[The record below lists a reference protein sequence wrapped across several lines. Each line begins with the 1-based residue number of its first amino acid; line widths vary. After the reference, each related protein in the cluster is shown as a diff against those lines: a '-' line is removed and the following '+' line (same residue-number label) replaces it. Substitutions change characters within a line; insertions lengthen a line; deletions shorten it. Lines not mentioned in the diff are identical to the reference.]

1 MTHLHYRVWDGEQM
15 HYWDDEGLSLII
27 TGEKWSL
34 YRNIAGS
41 LCPICVADS
50 TQKDVALIW
59 GTGEKDEDGK
69 MIYPGDV
76 VEYEE
81 PSFTG
86 NGTEYL
92 QKWCVIFLS
101 VGGRHNVPTRFRR
114 NLKVI
119 GNAYENPDLP
129 DDLLEAAE

>member
-15 HYWDDEGLSLII
+15 YYSGDEGISLALKGNEWILYHDTGGII
-27 TGEKWSL
+27 VRS
-34 YRNIAGS
+34 N
-41 LCPICVADS
+41 D
-50 TQKDVALIW
+50 KDAVLMW
-59 GTGEKDEDGK
+59 GTGEKDEDGN

-92 QKWCVIFLS
+92 QRWCVIYLS
-101 VGGRHNVPTRFRR
+101 VGGRHNIPTRFWR

-119 GNAYENPDLP
+119 GNAYENPNLP

>member
-1 MTHLHYRVWDGEQM
+1 MTHLHYRVWDGEEM
-15 HYWDDEGLSLII
+15 HYWDDEGISLTIEGSNWFVHHERI
-27 TGEKWSL
+27 G
-34 YRNIAGS
+34 YIASSEEVG
-41 LCPICVADS
+41 A
-50 TQKDVALIW
+50 ALMW
-59 GTGEKDEDGK
+59 GTGEKDDYGK

-81 PSFTG
+81 PSFTA

-92 QKWCVIFLS
+92 QRWCVIFLS

-119 GNAYENPDLP
+119 RNAYENPDLP
-129 DDLLEAAE
+129 DDLLEAADNAL